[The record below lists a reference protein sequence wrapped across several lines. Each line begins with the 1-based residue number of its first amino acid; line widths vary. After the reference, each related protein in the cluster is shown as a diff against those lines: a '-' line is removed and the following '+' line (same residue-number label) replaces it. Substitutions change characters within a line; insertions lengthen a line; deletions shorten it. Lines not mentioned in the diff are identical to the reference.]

1 MNMRGA
7 AIGGVLGAM
16 LAASGAAAVELR
28 GHGGPV
34 RALAVDPEG
43 RVLTGSFDTRAIL
56 WDPASG
62 AAEQVLR
69 LHEGSVT
76 AVAFLPDGGMVTGG
90 QEGRIAVWRAGE
102 PGPEAVFE
110 AHGGPVTALAAS
122 ADGARIA
129 SSAWDG
135 TARIIDLRDGT
146 AVGLE
151 GHADNV
157 NGVAFLPDGGLVTA
171 GYDGQLRLWAAD
183 GRAGGAVAVGVPLN
197 ALAAGPGGAIWVAAA
212 DGTLRVFDP
221 GGTPAGTLALGDAPL
236 VALAVAEAGDVVAA
250 GTIDGTVA
258 VVEAATLQVVR
269 TIPAS
274 SGPVWSVAFAADGAI
289 LAGGADNV
297 VRPWDAATGEPLGAS
312 GEEAGEEAGD
322 ETFGDGRGAEVFRM
336 CAACHTL
343 GPDDGNRA
351 GPTLHGIFGRPI
363 ATAEGFVYS
372 AALAGMDIVW
382 TPETVARLF
391 EIGPNAMTPGTSMP
405 EQRIA
410 DPEDRAALIEFLE
423 EHTR

>member
-7 AIGGVLGAM
+7 AIGVVLGAM
-16 LAASGAAAVELR
+16 LGASGAAAVELR

-34 RALAVDPEG
+34 RALAVDPAG

-56 WDPASG
+56 WDASG

-90 QEGRIAVWRAGE
+90 QEGRIAFWRAGE
-102 PGPEAVFE
+102 PEPEAVFA
-110 AHGGPVTALAAS
+110 AHGGPVTALAAT
-122 ADGARIA
+122 ADGARVA

-135 TARIIDLRDGT
+135 TARIIDLRDGQ
-146 AVGLE
+146 ALELE
-151 GHADNV
+151 GHEDNV

-171 GYDGQLRLWAAD
+171 GYDGQLRLWASD
-183 GRAGGAVAVGVPLN
+183 GGAEGAVGVGVPLN
-197 ALAAGPGGAIWVAAA
+197 ALAVGPGGAVWVAAA

-221 GGTPAGTLALGDAPL
+221 SGAPAGTVALGDAPL
-236 VALAVAEAGDVVAA
+236 VALAIADAGDVVAA
-250 GTIDGTVA
+250 GAIDGTVT
-258 VVEAATLQVVR
+258 VVKVATLEVVQA
-269 TIPAS
+269 IPAS
-274 SGPVWSVAFAADGAI
+274 SGPVWSVAFAPDGAI

-297 VRPWDAATGEPLGAS
+297 VRPWDAATGEPLGAT
-312 GEEAGEEAGD
+312 GEELVDEAL
-322 ETFGDGRGAEVFRM
+322 GDGRGAEVFRM

-351 GPTLHGIFGRPI
+351 GPTLHGIFGRRI

-372 AALAGMDIVW
+372 GALTEMDIVW

-391 EIGPNAMTPGTSMP
+391 EIGPAAMTPGTSMP